1 MTPIRATSPK
11 TAVFEQWRTDTIEKI
26 GGYGDLAEAPWDV
39 VGKIEI
45 FPGCRLDAPKLVVPA
60 DWVPSGGARRLSR
73 RTIDPSLAGIDPD
86 PEFAKKRD
94 ETVRRALLALWLP
107 RATKKGVHS
116 YKPRSWVG
124 RALGFLQ
131 MCNWQMVNRPAPNG
145 SVLSH
150 LTLADLM
157 TGMDDKPTKRKRD
170 DVQSIVRSLLSAAYR
185 GVISDYPRVFDDI
198 RPGNGQGYLEKGR
211 KGDAAPAVVEKQESR
226 SFQPFSDEFVTEI
239 VSRAIWFQTTLAP
252 SLIRCWKGLRDI
264 TDNDYRRAGH
274 PSVLWK
280 RKRFFEEFV
289 WTDPAGNV
297 INSIPYAF
305 EQWIDGQTVVSNA
318 WPPQH
323 AETVNRLLG
332 TLQILNLCMVAF
344 CTGARDSELAATED
358 TVGEDRDHRFH
369 SITFKLVE
377 DFHGSK
383 RDWPLH
389 PSAVRALEV
398 QHEIAKLVR
407 PSDQK
412 HAWVMLGL
420 AKTRGQPLIKLT
432 DALDFAVRHLA
443 LSDLTGTDRAHMHRW
458 RHTIARLVALS
469 VIGAPQ
475 VLLDLFGH
483 RNLEMTL
490 RYMLSDP
497 TIMEDSMKVA
507 KETAFAQAESAI
519 VETMNGMTS
528 GPAAPLLKKGIE
540 SAAMQRGED
549 TFKAADLRELTEVLT
564 FQGRNWSLVRE
575 GVICTKGL
583 GEFGPCTQGK
593 GAPDPGSCRTDCGHR
608 LETAR
613 AKQSCESALRALLR
627 EREHVARAGDEMLLA
642 NLDGQIVGQMKRWDD
657 VRERILS
664 EFPEIAGI
672 LEGER
677 A

>member
-11 TAVFEQWRTDTIEKI
+11 TAVFEQWRTDTIEQI
-26 GGYGDLAEAPWDV
+26 GGYGDLADAPWDL

-45 FPGCRLDAPKLVVPA
+45 FPGCRLDAPELVVPT
-60 DWVPSGGARRLSR
+60 DWVPPGAARRLSK
-73 RTIDPSLAGIDPD
+73 RTIDPSLAGVDPD
-86 PEFAKKRD
+86 PSFAKKRD

-107 RATKKGVHS
+107 RKTKKGVHS
-116 YKPRSWVG
+116 YKPRSWLS
-124 RALGFLQ
+124 RAHRFLR
-131 MCNWQMVNRPAPNG
+131 MCDWQMTNRPTPDG

-150 LTLADLM
+150 LTLADLL
-157 TGMDDKPTKRKRD
+157 TGMDAKPTKRKRD
-170 DVQSIVRSLLSAAYR
+170 EAQAVVHSLLSAAYR

-198 RPGNGQGYLEKGR
+198 RPGSGQGFLEKGR
-211 KGDAAPAVVEKQESR
+211 KGDAAPAVIEKQESR
-226 SFQPFSDEFVTEI
+226 SFQPFSDELVTEI
-239 VSRAIWFQTTLAP
+239 VTRAIWFQTTLAP
-252 SLIRCWKGLRDI
+252 SLIRCWKGLREI
-264 TDNDYRRAGH
+264 TDGDHRPAGH
-274 PSVLWK
+274 PSVIRRR
-280 RKRFFEEFV
+280 RKFFKTFV
-289 WTDPAGNV
+289 WTDPDGATIESV
-297 INSIPYAF
+297 PYAF
-305 EQWIDGQTVVSNA
+305 EQWIDGQTVLSKA

-323 AETVNRLLG
+323 ADTVNRLLG

-344 CTGARDSELAATED
+344 CTGARDSELCAAED
-358 TVGEDRDHRFH
+358 TVPDERDDRFH
-369 SITFKLVE
+369 SITFKLID
-377 DFHGSK
+377 DFHGK
-383 RDWPLH
+383 ERDWPLH
-389 PSAVRALEV
+389 PSAVKALEV
-398 QHEIAKLVR
+398 QHDVAMLVR

-412 HAWVMLGL
+412 HAWVMLGVQ
-420 AKTRGQPLIKLT
+420 KTRGQPLIKLT
-432 DALDFAVRHLA
+432 DSLDNTVRHLG
-443 LSDLTGTDRAHMHRW
+443 LSHLTGTDRAHMHRW

-519 VETMNGMTS
+519 VETMDGLTS

-540 SAAMQRGED
+540 AAAMQRGEE
-549 TFKAADLRELTEVLT
+549 TWKASDLRELTEVLT
-564 FQGRNWSLVRE
+564 FQGRNWSMVRE

-593 GAPDPGSCRTDCGHR
+593 GAPDPGGCRTDCGHR

-613 AKQSCESALRALLR
+613 AKQTCESALRALLR

-642 NLDGQIVGQMKRWDD
+642 NLDGQIVAQMKRWDD
-657 VRERILS
+657 VRERILG
-664 EFPEIAGI
+664 EFPEVAVI